1 MSSATN
7 SSAIGLNST
16 RCRAAANREPVR
28 NDLRAWSEAG
38 SAGANDVDVFGDT
51 SPGPPRNPPGTP
63 GVINGTLVEKPV
75 LPIEATPL
83 IEGAGAHARNRIVD
97 IRSGPLQVRLAETA
111 ADIDAV
117 QALRYRIFYESLGA
131 RPLPEMLLRQRDFDR
146 FDNDCDH
153 LLVLDRG
160 NGRSSNPVVGTY
172 RLLRRDAARR
182 LGGFYSADEYDIAPL
197 VAHDGEILELGRSCV
212 DAAYRQRPAIQ
223 LLWNGIAAY
232 VFHHDITLMFG
243 CASLPGT
250 DADALATPLSYLHY
264 YHLAPSAL
272 RPRALNDRYVDM
284 RRLSIGAID
293 RGRALAGLPPLIKGY
308 LRLGGFVGDGAV
320 IDEQFNTTDICILV
334 KTNLVTAKYSRHYER
349 KCKDI

>member
-1 MSSATN
+1 M
-7 SSAIGLNST
+7 
-16 RCRAAANREPVR
+16 
-28 NDLRAWSEAG
+28 
-38 SAGANDVDVFGDT
+38 
-51 SPGPPRNPPGTP
+51 
-63 GVINGTLVEKPV
+63 INGTLVEKRV

-83 IEGAGAHARNRIVD
+83 IEGAGAHARDRIVD

-131 RPLPEMLLRQRDFDR
+131 RPLPEMLLQRRDFDR

-160 NGRSSNPVVGTY
+160 NGRSSNRVVGTY

-197 VAHDGEILELGRSCV
+197 VAHEGEILELGRSCV
-212 DAAYRQRPAIQ
+212 DAAYRQRPAMQ

-250 DADALATPLSYLHY
+250 DPDALATPLSYLHY

-272 RPRALNDRYVDM
+272 RPRALNERYVDM
-284 RRLSIGAID
+284 RRLSISAID
-293 RGRALAGLPPLIKGY
+293 RGLALAGLPPLIKGY